1 MVRVWLAR
9 CLVYVWAL
17 RNSCLLS
24 DISPTTV
31 SVGVEGLSMQYKFRV
46 LRRDAMDDGEVAN
59 AGGEGFVVLRCL
71 KIVGL
76 QFLYGYPG
84 N

>member
-1 MVRVWLAR
+1 M
-9 CLVYVWAL
+9 
-17 RNSCLLS
+17 
-24 DISPTTV
+24 
-31 SVGVEGLSMQYKFRV
+31 E
-46 LRRDAMDDGEVAN
+46 DGEGAN
-59 AGGEGFVVLRCL
+59 AGGLSFVVLRRP

>member
-1 MVRVWLAR
+1 M
-9 CLVYVWAL
+9 
-17 RNSCLLS
+17 
-24 DISPTTV
+24 
-31 SVGVEGLSMQYKFRV
+31 E
-46 LRRDAMDDGEVAN
+46 DGEGAN
-59 AGGEGFVVLRCL
+59 AGWVGFCVLWRL

>member
-1 MVRVWLAR
+1 
-9 CLVYVWAL
+9 
-17 RNSCLLS
+17 
-24 DISPTTV
+24 
-31 SVGVEGLSMQYKFRV
+31 
-46 LRRDAMDDGEVAN
+46 MDDGELAN
-59 AGGEGFVVLRCL
+59 AGREGVEVLRCL

>member
-1 MVRVWLAR
+1 M
-9 CLVYVWAL
+9 
-17 RNSCLLS
+17 
-24 DISPTTV
+24 
-31 SVGVEGLSMQYKFRV
+31 E
-46 LRRDAMDDGEVAN
+46 DGEGAN
-59 AGGEGFVVLRCL
+59 AGGVVFVVLWRL

>member
-1 MVRVWLAR
+1 
-9 CLVYVWAL
+9 
-17 RNSCLLS
+17 
-24 DISPTTV
+24 
-31 SVGVEGLSMQYKFRV
+31 
-46 LRRDAMDDGEVAN
+46 MDDGEVAN
-59 AGGEGFVVLRCL
+59 AGGLGFVVLRRL

>member
-1 MVRVWLAR
+1 
-9 CLVYVWAL
+9 
-17 RNSCLLS
+17 
-24 DISPTTV
+24 
-31 SVGVEGLSMQYKFRV
+31 MQYKFRV

-59 AGGEGFVVLRCL
+59 AGGFGFVVLGRL